1 MSLCYGDGM
10 TDRSESR
17 SRAILEASV
26 LAVIWTLFLLAF
38 AAERKPF
45 GVDVHGAVYASYYLL
60 LGVCVGYGAWPVWG
74 RARRYGA
81 FGLATLGLYGLFAVV
96 EEYGLDPMV
105 FGRTEAGLDS
115 LHNVLDYVWYAA
127 AVSLP
132 VVFMRVLLDHRETL
146 PTPEPEAI
154 ALIRQGA
161 GVRRTPVAD
170 IVLLRADRDYTV
182 FQTPSET
189 IHASG
194 TLAHCLR
201 SLPRE
206 RIMRVHKSYAV
217 NLAHVRAFTA
227 ARLTTDCGEVPVGRT
242 YRAAVAQRMAAL
254 R

>member
-1 MSLCYGDGM
+1 M
-10 TDRSESR
+10 TDRSASR
-17 SRAILEASV
+17 SRAILEAGV
-26 LAVIWTLFLLAF
+26 LAVIWALFLLAF

-60 LGVCVGYGAWPVWG
+60 LGVCIGYGAWPVWG
-74 RARRYGA
+74 RTRRYGA
-81 FGLATLGLYGLFAVV
+81 FGLAALGLYGLFAVV
-96 EEYGLDPMV
+96 EEYGLDPLV
-105 FGRTEAGLDS
+105 FHRTDAGLGH
-115 LHNVLDYVWYAA
+115 LHNILDYVWYAA

-132 VVFMRVLLDHRETL
+132 VVLMRVLLDHREV
-146 PTPEPEAI
+146 PVEPEAEAV

-189 IHASG
+189 IHGTG
-194 TLAHCLR
+194 TLAHCLKT
-201 SLPRE
+201 LPRE

-227 ARLTTDCGEVPVGRT
+227 QRLTTACGEVPVGRT
-242 YRAAVAQRMAAL
+242 YRAAVAARLATL